1 MYKKLLKIFSITLI
15 LIGTIS
21 SLTIFAFKIFLFEDN
36 ETNLVILGP
45 DNLPIYSV
53 PIDQSGFNVKNLD
66 IDILN
71 NKISLNNDEKLRP
84 LSVKPELLPIETI
97 ENNITKKPEIKNEV
111 KKNITKIKKKV
122 GKKKSYLNIGMYR
135 VQFGSFRDLDKAKV
149 AIKSMK
155 KKFDNLLKEIDLK
168 IFSYTNNDDL
178 IYHRVWTSSLKKTKA
193 ISLCNQFKIKK
204 MVCILKVV
212 R

>member
-122 GKKKSYLNIGMYR
+122 GKKKSNLNIGMYR